1 MPLLEYLHLGPSVSC
16 WEPNQ
21 TSRREGRRV
30 TVQRC
35 REVKEEG
42 LEGVQGLSEED
53 VLFLAV
59 PGEGGGTGRGPQ
71 MKPQGTG
78 SSLDHLGTP
87 SYADSHGNARP
98 PGTRVSGVQVTSK
111 KKTKSHLEGRW
122 KKVRM
127 ISFQMFTLSSCAL

>member
-21 TSRREGRRV
+21 TSGREGRRV

-53 VLFLAV
+53 VLSLAV
-59 PGEGGGTGRGPQ
+59 PGEGGGAGRRRDR
-71 MKPQGTG
+71 KGT
-78 SSLDHLGTP
+78 
-87 SYADSHGNARP
+87 ADEAPGHGKQP
-98 PGTRVSGVQVTSK
+98 
-111 KKTKSHLEGRW
+111 
-122 KKVRM
+122 
-127 ISFQMFTLSSCAL
+127 